1 MVGQLMLLRIF
12 LRTWNFKGET
22 MKTCQTCGNILT
34 VEELTDGETKC
45 LRCRSDD
52 PFAKYETMP
61 QSEGDEFQSH

>member
-1 MVGQLMLLRIF
+1 
-12 LRTWNFKGET
+12 